1 MTWIP
6 PRAEDIA
13 SPLNPFFNLTNSE
26 VKNFNPEL
34 AKKLTKENNMNR
46 KEHLNLNEAISN
58 VWTGGAKEEIQE
70 SEEVI
75 NEEVLVEELTNDITA
90 IVESIQEDVGF
101 ELSEDEINYIVD
113 QLLEAEDG
121 EEEEDEDDEEK
132 SKKMM
137 MMKKKK

>member
-13 SPLNPFFNLTNSE
+13 SPLNPFYNLTDSE

-34 AKKLTKENNMNR
+34 AKKLKESKMNR
-46 KEHLNLNEAISN
+46 KEHLDLNEAIAN
-58 VWTGGAKEEIQE
+58 VWTGGAKQEIQE

-75 NEEVLVEELTNDITA
+75 NEEVLVEELTNDITT
-90 IVESIQEDVGF
+90 IVESIQEEVGF

-113 QLLEAEDG
+113 TLLEAED
-121 EEEEDEDDEEK
+121 EDEEDDDEEK

-137 MMKKKK
+137 MMKKK

>member
-13 SPLNPFFNLTNSE
+13 SPLNPFYNLTDSE

-34 AKKLTKENNMNR
+34 AKKLKESKMNR
-46 KEHLNLNEAISN
+46 KEHLDLNEAIAN
-58 VWTGGAKEEIQE
+58 VWAGQAPQEEIQE
-70 SEEVI
+70 G
-75 NEEVLVEELTNDITA
+75 EEVLTEEMLVEQLTEDLTTV
-90 IVESIQEDVGF
+90 VESIQDEVGF

-113 QLLEAEDG
+113 TLLEAED
-121 EEEEDEDDEEK
+121 EDEDEDDDEEK

-137 MMKKKK
+137 MMKKK

>member
-1 MTWIP
+1 
-6 PRAEDIA
+6 
-13 SPLNPFFNLTNSE
+13 
-26 VKNFNPEL
+26 
-34 AKKLTKENNMNR
+34 MNR

-70 SEEVI
+70 SEEII

-121 EEEEDEDDEEK
+121 EEEEEEEDDEEK

-137 MMKKKK
+137 MMKKK

>member
-6 PRAEDIA
+6 PRMEDIA
-13 SPLNPFFNLTNSE
+13 SPLNPFFNLSNSE
-26 VKNFNPEL
+26 VNSINPEL
-34 AKKLTKENNMNR
+34 AKKLKESQMNR
-46 KEHLNLNEAISN
+46 KEHLDLNEAISN

-75 NEEVLVEELTNDITA
+75 NEEVLVEELTNDITT
-90 IVESIQEDVGF
+90 IVESIQEEVGF

-113 QLLEAEDG
+113 TLLEAED
-121 EEEEDEDDEEK
+121 EDEEEDDDEEK

-137 MMKKKK
+137 MMKKK